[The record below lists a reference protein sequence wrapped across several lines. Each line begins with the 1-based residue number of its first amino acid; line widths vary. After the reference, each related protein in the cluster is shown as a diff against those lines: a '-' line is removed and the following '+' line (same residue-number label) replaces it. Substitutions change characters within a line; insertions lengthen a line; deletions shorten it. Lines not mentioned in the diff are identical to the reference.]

1 MQRQRAE
8 RPSGEAAAGARM
20 TTRTLG
26 ILLLLMAPA
35 ALAYFAGW
43 NEAAH
48 YVGLGALLAVQLVL
62 FARPVAAFAIL
73 LPMVYAGAAIT
84 AQATDGVITLIV
96 AIAAAVG
103 AASSQGLH
111 RGLVALLAA
120 ALIGS
125 FEPGATGTVARR
137 AAFLLAGSSYGFVL
151 AVTVLARLRL
161 TTPSVPAQSALG
173 YAVLLAM
180 VTLAAWYA
188 ARLADF
194 AHPWWLPLA
203 IVAISDP
210 VAEGGARH
218 ALVRA
223 VLAATAAMT
232 LVYVTDAFD
241 APLVRGMML
250 VATLLV
256 ALAAGARRYEILA
269 VLLAPVLVLISSHGM
284 VHEPPLEYLRI
295 ALPAFAAALAVT
307 CLGHWLFWILRAGAG
322 RVPA

>member
-1 MQRQRAE
+1 
-8 RPSGEAAAGARM
+8 M

-35 ALAYFAGW
+35 AVAYFAGW

-48 YVGLGALLAVQLVL
+48 YVGLGSLLAVQLSV
-62 FARPVAAFAIL
+62 FARPVAPFSIL
-73 LPMVYAGAAIT
+73 LPMVYAAAAIT

-125 FEPGATGTVARR
+125 FEPAATGSVARR

-151 AVTVLARLRL
+151 AITALARVRPVA
-161 TTPSVPAQSALG
+161 PSVRAQSALG
-173 YAVLLAM
+173 YAVLLAV
-180 VTLAAWYA
+180 VTLAVWFA

-210 VAEGGARH
+210 VGDGGPRH

-223 VLAATAAMT
+223 VLAATAAMM

-241 APLVRGMML
+241 APLVRGVML
-250 VATLLV
+250 VATLMV
-256 ALAAGARRYEILA
+256 ALAAGLRRYEILA
-269 VLLAPVLVLISSHGM
+269 VLLAPVLVLTSSHGM

-307 CLGHWLFWILRAGAG
+307 CLGHWVFWTLRAGAE